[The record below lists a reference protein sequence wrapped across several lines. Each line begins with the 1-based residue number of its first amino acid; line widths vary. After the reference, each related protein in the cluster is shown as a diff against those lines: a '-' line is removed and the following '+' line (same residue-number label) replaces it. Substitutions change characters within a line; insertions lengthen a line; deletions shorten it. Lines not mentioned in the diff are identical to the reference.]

1 MKGQVANT
9 AEMLAS
15 RLPHDEDI
23 AIKVFYFVLHD
34 TVGWKYVGS
43 AYGTAS
49 HRRVYEKAGAL
60 ADEAMRYGQWITY
73 KSVSAFVVCVKE
85 EWGDRPLCEV
95 VNGPASLLSM
105 I

>member
-15 RLPHDEDI
+15 RLSHNEDI
-23 AIKVFYFVLHD
+23 AIKVFYFILHD
-34 TVGWKYVGS
+34 TGGWKYLGS
-43 AYGTAS
+43 ASGTTS
-49 HRRVYEKAGAL
+49 HTHIYEKAGAL

-73 KSVSAFVVCVKE
+73 KSSSAFVVCVKE
-85 EWGDRPLCEV
+85 EWGSQRYCEV
-95 VNGPASLLSM
+95 INGPSDLIKM